1 MGTHRYRIV
10 VAGHL
15 RAADRETF
23 GDLQIEP
30 NGHVTVLLGDK
41 DQAGLHGVL
50 NRIRQL
56 ELELVELSRVSEGS

>member
-23 GDLQIEP
+23 GDLRIEP
-30 NGHVTVLLGDK
+30 SGHVTVLLGDK

-56 ELELVELSRVSEGS
+56 HHQGLGGIGSNGHH